1 MVDELTPGSGAMEF
15 APNQSSI
22 ERVQAMFSAPDS
34 PLMSSM
40 ARDIERGAPIEA
52 DHIVGDF
59 SQRGEAHDRDCQLLR
74 AVYAHLKT
82 YEARR
87 VRERTIS

>member
-1 MVDELTPGSGAMEF
+1 
-15 APNQSSI
+15 
-22 ERVQAMFSAPDS
+22 MFSVPDS
-34 PLMSSM
+34 PLMASM

-59 SQRGEAHDRDCQLLR
+59 IQRGEAHECDCQLLR
-74 AVYAHLKT
+74 IVYAHLKT

-87 VRERTIS
+87 LRERKIS